1 MSKSIPLVQS
11 EIYWNQV
18 KVDTTKVVVLS
29 LAEYM
34 EGRRKSIDRY
44 VEGEHKW
51 YGDLSTSTHPVSM
64 YEGNIPWYLNDTLP
78 DTKRVN

>member
-1 MSKSIPLVQS
+1 MIK
-11 EIYWNQV
+11 E
-18 KVDTTKVVVLS
+18 VDTTKVVVLS

-51 YGDLSTSTHPVSM
+51 YGDLSTSTLPVSM
-64 YEGNIPWYLNDTLP
+64 YEGGLPWYLNDTLTH
-78 DTKRVN
+78 TKGIN